1 MARAVTDLEANAALF
16 WPKQLSEREQ
26 RASIIPRLIETQ
38 EKFIGIL
45 YVADANPEAWKSV

>member
-45 YVADANPEAWKSV
+45 TLPMQIPRRGSLF